1 MIPGSAR
8 NWIAVHAVQQFSLN
22 KKMKTKNMTTLHL
35 KHSINRSFLRLG
47 LLLIPLVLVCFTL
60 SPTARAVSPA
70 PDGGYPGF
78 NTAEGEFSLQ
88 SLTGGSQNTAIG
100 FQALFKNTT
109 GNNNTSIGVNSLFSN
124 TAGGNNNTATG
135 VSALQSN
142 TTGTN
147 NTATGNVALFFNS
160 TGSFNT
166 AIGGGALNSNTI
178 GSSNTATGLDALRHN
193 NDGGSNNAFGHAA
206 LFSNVTGDFNNA
218 FGEIALFSCMGNFNT
233 AFGDEAGRDLSSG
246 SGNTFIGA
254 GAGSTTTMVNGMVL
268 IGLNVIGDNTSNH
281 TFIRNI
287 NTTSVSGGG
296 TDTVTVNVSTGLLG
310 HLTSSRRYKED
321 IKPMDNASET
331 IFALKP
337 VTYRY
342 KKDIDKSQAIDYGLV
357 AEDVAKVDPNLAI
370 RDGKGQI
377 DSVRYNAVNAMLL
390 NEFLKEHQ
398 TVKALKSTVEKQE
411 ATIAQ
416 QQKGMEV
423 LTAQLKEQASQI
435 QKVSAQLEVNKPTP
449 KVVLNHP

>member
-1 MIPGSAR
+1 
-8 NWIAVHAVQQFSLN
+8 
-22 KKMKTKNMTTLHL
+22 MTTLHL

-47 LLLIPLVLVCFTL
+47 LLFIPLVLVCFTL

-70 PDGGYPGF
+70 PDGAYLGF
-78 NTAEGEFSLQ
+78 NTAEGESALQ
-88 SLTGGSQNTAIG
+88 SLTNGQRNTAIG
-100 FQALFKNTT
+100 NSALFQNTTGGFNTAIGVNTLFHNNGQRNTGTGVSALELNTT
-109 GNNNTSIGVNSLFSN
+109 GNNNT
-124 TAGGNNNTATG
+124 ATG
-135 VSALQSN
+135 NQTLLLN
-142 TTGTN
+142 TSGGN
-147 NTATGNVALFFNS
+147 NTATGNVALFNNQ

-166 AIGGGALNSNTI
+166 ATGVAALNSNTS
-178 GSSNTATGLDALRHN
+178 GFENTATGLDALRHN

-390 NEFLKEHQ
+390 NEFLKEHH

-449 KVVLNHP
+449 KTVLNNP

>member
-1 MIPGSAR
+1 
-8 NWIAVHAVQQFSLN
+8 
-22 KKMKTKNMTTLHL
+22 
-35 KHSINRSFLRLG
+35 
-47 LLLIPLVLVCFTL
+47 
-60 SPTARAVSPA
+60 
-70 PDGGYPGF
+70 
-78 NTAEGEFSLQ
+78 
-88 SLTGGSQNTAIG
+88 
-100 FQALFKNTT
+100 
-109 GNNNTSIGVNSLFSN
+109 
-124 TAGGNNNTATG
+124 
-135 VSALQSN
+135 
-142 TTGTN
+142 
-147 NTATGNVALFFNS
+147 
-160 TGSFNT
+160 
-166 AIGGGALNSNTI
+166 
-178 GSSNTATGLDALRHN
+178 
-193 NDGGSNNAFGHAA
+193 
-206 LFSNVTGDFNNA
+206 
-218 FGEIALFSCMGNFNT
+218 
-233 AFGDEAGRDLSSG
+233 
-246 SGNTFIGA
+246 
-254 GAGSTTTMVNGMVL
+254 MVNGMVL

-390 NEFLKEHQ
+390 NEFLKEHH